1 MNSGEL
7 GRSKEDYLEAILV
20 VIREKG
26 ACRSTDIAA
35 QLHYSKPSV
44 SVALHKLEDDG
55 LVVRDDWRVLLT
67 EEGRK
72 VAEQTLEKHMFF
84 LRLFESVG
92 VDHRTAEK
100 EACAVEHLISED
112 SFRKM
117 QAGLKPVTGGQIDQ
131 WNTGEKSAKTAFGR
145 CRLD

>member
-55 LVVRDDWRVLLT
+55 MVVRDDWRVLLT

-131 WNTGEKSAKTAFGR
+131 WNTEEKNP
-145 CRLD
+145 

>member
-55 LVVRDDWRVLLT
+55 MVVRDDWRVLLT

-117 QAGLKPVTGGQIDQ
+117 QAGLKPVTGGQINQ
-131 WNTGEKSAKTAFGR
+131 WNTGEKNP
-145 CRLD
+145 

>member
-35 QLHYSKPSV
+35 QVHYSKPSV

-67 EEGRK
+67 EEDRRGK
-72 VAEQTLEKHMFF
+72 KSCGTDAGKAHVFSA
-84 LRLFESVG
+84 SVRICG
-92 VDHRTAEK
+92 
-100 EACAVEHLISED
+100 CGS
-112 SFRKM
+112 
-117 QAGLKPVTGGQIDQ
+117 
-131 WNTGEKSAKTAFGR
+131 
-145 CRLD
+145 

>member
-72 VAEQTLEKHMFF
+72 VAKQTLEKHMFF

-131 WNTGEKSAKTAFGR
+131 WNIGEKNP
-145 CRLD
+145 

>member
-7 GRSKEDYLEAILV
+7 GRSKEDYLKAILV

-131 WNTGEKSAKTAFGR
+131 WNTGEKNP
-145 CRLD
+145 

>member
-117 QAGLKPVTGGQIDQ
+117 QAGLKSVTGGQIDQ
-131 WNTGEKSAKTAFGR
+131 WNTGEKNP
-145 CRLD
+145 

>member
-131 WNTGEKSAKTAFGR
+131 WNTEEKNP
-145 CRLD
+145 

>member
-35 QLHYSKPSV
+35 QVHYSKPSV

-131 WNTGEKSAKTAFGR
+131 WNTGEKNP
-145 CRLD
+145 

>member
-131 WNTGEKSAKTAFGR
+131 WNIGEKNP
-145 CRLD
+145 

>member
-35 QLHYSKPSV
+35 QVHYSKPSV

-117 QAGLKPVTGGQIDQ
+117 QAGLKPVTGGQFDQ
-131 WNTGEKSAKTAFGR
+131 WNTGEKNP
-145 CRLD
+145 

>member
-84 LRLFESVG
+84 LLLFESVG

-117 QAGLKPVTGGQIDQ
+117 QAGLKPVTGGQTDQ
-131 WNTGEKSAKTAFGR
+131 WNTGEKNP
-145 CRLD
+145 

>member
-55 LVVRDDWRVLLT
+55 MVVRDDWRVLLT

-131 WNTGEKSAKTAFGR
+131 WNTGEKNP
-145 CRLD
+145 

>member
-92 VDHRTAEK
+92 VDQRTAEK

-117 QAGLKPVTGGQIDQ
+117 QAGLQPVTGGQIDQ
-131 WNTGEKSAKTAFGR
+131 WNTGEKNP
-145 CRLD
+145 

>member
-117 QAGLKPVTGGQIDQ
+117 QAGLKPVTGGQINQ
-131 WNTGEKSAKTAFGR
+131 WNTGEKNP
-145 CRLD
+145 

>member
-92 VDHRTAEK
+92 VDHMTAEK

-131 WNTGEKSAKTAFGR
+131 WNTGEKNP
-145 CRLD
+145 

>member
-117 QAGLKPVTGGQIDQ
+117 QAGLQPVTGGQIDQ
-131 WNTGEKSAKTAFGR
+131 WNTGEKNP
-145 CRLD
+145 

>member
-117 QAGLKPVTGGQIDQ
+117 QAGLKPVAGGQIDQ
-131 WNTGEKSAKTAFGR
+131 WNTGEKNP
-145 CRLD
+145 

>member
-55 LVVRDDWRVLLT
+55 MVVRDDWRVLLT

-131 WNTGEKSAKTAFGR
+131 WNIGEKNP
-145 CRLD
+145 

>member
-67 EEGRK
+67 EE
-72 VAEQTLEKHMFF
+72 EEKLRNRRWKSTCF

-131 WNTGEKSAKTAFGR
+131 WNTGEKNP
-145 CRLD
+145 

>member
-131 WNTGEKSAKTAFGR
+131 WNTGEKNP
-145 CRLD
+145 

>member
-55 LVVRDDWRVLLT
+55 MVVRDDWRVLLT
-67 EEGRK
+67 EE
-72 VAEQTLEKHMFF
+72 
-84 LRLFESVG
+84 
-92 VDHRTAEK
+92 
-100 EACAVEHLISED
+100 
-112 SFRKM
+112 
-117 QAGLKPVTGGQIDQ
+117 
-131 WNTGEKSAKTAFGR
+131 
-145 CRLD
+145 

>member
-117 QAGLKPVTGGQIDQ
+117 QAGLKPVTGGQFDQ
-131 WNTGEKSAKTAFGR
+131 WNTGEKNP
-145 CRLD
+145 

>member
-44 SVALHKLEDDG
+44 SIALHKLEDDG

-131 WNTGEKSAKTAFGR
+131 WNTGEKNPQHSGDEIKK
-145 CRLD
+145 

>member
-72 VAEQTLEKHMFF
+72 VTEQTLEKHKFF
-84 LRLFESVG
+84 PRLFEYVG
-92 VDHRTAEK
+92 LDQRRAE
-100 EACAVEHLISED
+100 
-112 SFRKM
+112 
-117 QAGLKPVTGGQIDQ
+117 
-131 WNTGEKSAKTAFGR
+131 
-145 CRLD
+145 

>member
-92 VDHRTAEK
+92 VDQRTAEK

-131 WNTGEKSAKTAFGR
+131 WNTGEKNP
-145 CRLD
+145 